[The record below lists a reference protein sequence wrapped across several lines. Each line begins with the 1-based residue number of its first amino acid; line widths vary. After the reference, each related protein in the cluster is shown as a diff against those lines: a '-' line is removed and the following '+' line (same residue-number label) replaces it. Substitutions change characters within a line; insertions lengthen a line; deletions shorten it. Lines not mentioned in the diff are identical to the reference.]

1 MACGAIWILSA
12 ANQVGADAENAP
24 EKILIV
30 GPAWIGDM
38 VMAQSLFKLLRQ
50 DDPAVSIDVVA
61 PAWSQA
67 LLMRMDEVRNAIPM
81 PLGHGQL
88 GLRKRFVIGRRLRG
102 AGYDRAIVLP
112 RSMKAALVPFFA
124 DIPLRTGF
132 RGEMRFG
139 LLNDVR
145 KLDRTI
151 LNQTVKRLIALG
163 LPSGTTLPEPP
174 QPRLR
179 IDEQS
184 RSELLRRFDIEE
196 GRAIVALMPG
206 AAYGPAKCWPIEY
219 FADIA
224 GQLTRAGVQI
234 LVLGSEGERRV
245 GEDIRKLAGDS
256 VRNLCGM
263 TRLED
268 AVDILSATRVV
279 VSNDSGLMHVAAAAG
294 THVVAIYGSS
304 SPKFTPPLT
313 NHKTIYYLGL
323 ECSPCFSREC
333 PLQHLRC
340 LRDIKP
346 DLLLAGVLSIL
357 EEESNRPFG

>member
-1 MACGAIWILSA
+1 MACNAIWILSA
-12 ANQVGADAENAP
+12 GHRVGTDTEKNP

-38 VMAQSLFKLLRQ
+38 VMAQSLLKLLRQ
-50 DDPAVSIDVVA
+50 DNPAVLIDVVA
-61 PAWSQA
+61 PVWSQA
-67 LLMRMDEVRNAIPM
+67 LLMRMTEVRNTVSM
-81 PLGHGQL
+81 PLGHGQI
-88 GLRKRFVIGRRLRG
+88 GLRKRFAIGRKLR
-102 AGYDRAIVLP
+102 AVGYDRAIVLP

-145 KLDRTI
+145 KLDRVV
-151 LNQTVKRLIALG
+151 LNQTVKRLMALG
-163 LPSGTTLPEPP
+163 LPPGSNLPEPP
-174 QPRLR
+174 QPILK
-179 IDEQS
+179 IDEQN
-184 RSELLRRFDIEE
+184 RSELLRRFDIKDSP
-196 GRAIVALMPG
+196 ALVALMPG

-219 FADIA
+219 FAEMA
-224 GQLTRAGVQI
+224 GQLTRAGVEV
-234 LVLGSEGERRV
+234 LVLGSEAERSV
-245 GEDIRKLAGDS
+245 GEEIRKYAGDS
-256 VRNLCGM
+256 VQNLCGM

-268 AVDILSATRVV
+268 AIDILSASRVA

-313 NHKTIYYLGL
+313 KHKTTYYLDL
-323 ECSPCFSREC
+323 ECSPCFSRNC
-333 PLQHLRC
+333 PLKHLRC

-346 DLLLAGVLSIL
+346 DQVVGGVLMVL
-357 EEESNRPFG
+357 EEA

>member
-1 MACGAIWILSA
+1 MACNAIWILSA
-12 ANQVGADAENAP
+12 GHRVGTDTEKIP

-38 VMAQSLFKLLRQ
+38 VMVQSLLKLLRR
-50 DDPAVSIDVVA
+50 DNPAVLIDVVA
-61 PAWSQA
+61 PVWSQA
-67 LLMRMDEVRNAIPM
+67 LLMRMTEVRNTVPM
-81 PLGHGQL
+81 PLGHGQI
-88 GLRKRFVIGRRLRG
+88 GLRKRFAIGRKLR
-102 AGYDRAIVLP
+102 AVGYDRAIVLP

-145 KLDRTI
+145 KLDRVVF
-151 LNQTVKRLIALG
+151 NQTVKRLMALG
-163 LPSGTTLPEPP
+163 LPPGSNLPEPP
-174 QPRLR
+174 QPKLE
-179 IDEQS
+179 IDEQN
-184 RSELLRRFDIEE
+184 RSELLRRFDIKDS
-196 GRAIVALMPG
+196 RALVALMPG

-219 FADIA
+219 FAEMA
-224 GQLTRAGVQI
+224 GQLARAGVEV
-234 LVLGSEGERRV
+234 LVLGSEAERSV
-245 GEDIRKLAGDS
+245 GEEIRKYAGDS
-256 VRNLCGM
+256 VQNLCGM

-268 AVDILSATRVV
+268 AIDILSASRVA

-313 NHKTIYYLGL
+313 KHKTTYYLDL
-323 ECSPCFSREC
+323 ECSPCFSRNC
-333 PLQHLRC
+333 PLKHLRC

-346 DLLLAGVLSIL
+346 DQVVGGVRTVL
-357 EEESNRPFG
+357 EQA